1 MDHED
6 GDGDGDG
13 DGAGLAGGVDGDF
26 GGGWRRPPEVIP
38 VAFPPSDLLRR
49 QPSVF
54 CFVVLYF
61 SAASFLENIG
71 GLFL

>member
-6 GDGDGDG
+6 GDGDG
-13 DGAGLAGGVDGDF
+13 AGLDDDVDGDS

-38 VAFPPSDLLRR
+38 AAFPSSDLLRW

-54 CFVVLYF
+54 CFVVLCF
-61 SAASFLENIG
+61 STASFWKMSGNY
-71 GLFL
+71 FYSRF